1 MWLYH
6 SLWPW
11 ASYSSYGLEP
21 SRSCPNLSKLVW
33 FWIVL
38 LVCPKHHVWVIFTIQ
53 FLPKITNFVS
63 EVENIGKYKFLKF
76 TIPSYILISKVNFKI
91 YNSYFFSIPIRNC
104 YFLTKTEWEK
114 CPILDILDKKWN
126 YSKSDE
132 FGQVCAII
140 KHDLLWCQKVP
151 KTNL

>member
-1 MWLYH
+1 MTQ
-6 SLWPW
+6 
-11 ASYSSYGLEP
+11 
-21 SRSCPNLSKLVW
+21 NLGMVYYRTNSFKLVW
-33 FWIVL
+33 FGIIS
-38 LVCPKHHVWVIFTIQ
+38 LVCPKYHVWGIFPTQ
-53 FLPKITNFVS
+53 FLSKITNFVS

-76 TIPSYILISKVNFKI
+76 TIPSNMLISKVIFKI
-91 YNSYFFSIPIRNC
+91 YNSHFFSISMRNC

-114 CPILDILDKKWN
+114 CPILDILDKKLN

-132 FGQVCAII
+132 FGQVCAMI